1 MAFVPDLDVLEGSS
15 LSEETFYGPDCLYPQ
30 KKLRLDSEAKHS
42 QSHTTVDVQV
52 MVTQG
57 HGARRF
63 RQAATLVVAATK
75 MLRRP
80 SHKDFA
86 DSDLGGF
93 LEEIFEPVTFQ
104 QLESSYAGAPVYRYT
119 RSQSFDIFDINQ
131 KCFVLESPT
140 QLVALHLQGPSASRK
155 VRLNI
160 ALYRPHTRQG
170 SAGAMQMPVA
180 LGIKGYK
187 LYMSCVMSGTEPV
200 LQLEVSAPNVPNNV
214 PVGMAPPS
222 PPPPAHP
229 RLVPAAG
236 SRRHEGHRQR
246 RADPLHL
253 LPPRQPGRGHHA
265 LRVGRLPRLVRLHL
279 AAAPA
284 ARGHHQPARPGQHRH
299 LQAERALSRPPRP
312 QPQPQPAVA
321 GCLAVCTEYSPRRRP
336 AARNISG
343 EIAAMGPVGPPRAP
357 RPLLWGCCPR
367 LSSYLLCSYCAGL
380 LLIVLL
386 RLFIVLFR
394 LFSRFYTYLLC
405 CSVILPPCCST
416 YLLSFYLL

>member
-1 MAFVPDLDVLEGSS
+1 MAFVPDLDVLEGGS

-30 KKLRLDSEAKHS
+30 KVTPGGPCGTVARRHRGTVAPRHGIARRSPAAFCPQKLRLDSEAKHS

-104 QLESSYAGAPVYRYT
+104 RLESSYAGAPVYRYT

-187 LYMSCVMSGTEPV
+187 LYMSCVLSGTEPV
-200 LQLEVSAPNVPNNV
+200 LQLEEADVMRDIDSAELTRFIFYRLDSPAEGTTRFESAAFPGWFVCTSLQSRQ
-214 PVGMAPPS
+214 PVGITN
-222 PPPPAHP
+222 
-229 RLVPAAG
+229 
-236 SRRHEGHRQR
+236 
-246 RADPLHL
+246 
-253 LPPRQPGRGHHA
+253 QPDQVNVATYKLSGR
-265 LRVGRLPRLVRLHL
+265 
-279 AAAPA
+279 
-284 ARGHHQPARPGQHRH
+284 
-299 LQAERALSRPPRP
+299 
-312 QPQPQPAVA
+312 
-321 GCLAVCTEYSPRRRP
+321 
-336 AARNISG
+336 
-343 EIAAMGPVGPPRAP
+343 
-357 RPLLWGCCPR
+357 
-367 LSSYLLCSYCAGL
+367 
-380 LLIVLL
+380 
-386 RLFIVLFR
+386 
-394 LFSRFYTYLLC
+394 
-405 CSVILPPCCST
+405 
-416 YLLSFYLL
+416 